1 MRTSTRGLNIAFYS
15 LVPQCLPSQHR
26 AVYIAAQRGYSCTH
40 TAEAFRPLEGVRV
53 LDLTRV
59 LAGPFATMILG
70 DLGAE
75 VIKVE
80 KPGAGDDTRAW
91 GPPFVNTESAYF
103 LSVNR
108 NKKSVAVDLK
118 HSRGAQVVL
127 ELAAVC
133 DVLVEN
139 YLPGKLH
146 QMGLGYEH
154 LKAANPK
161 LVYCS
166 ISGFGQTGPQSKSP
180 GYDSI
185 ASALS
190 GMMHITG
197 PEEGEPV
204 RPGVAMTDLATGLYA
219 HGAIMAALLQ
229 RYRTGRGAHI
239 DCNLLS
245 SQVACLSHIASNYLN
260 AGKEAQRWGT
270 AHESIVPYQGF
281 KTKNGYIV
289 VAAGNDKQFVK
300 VCHVLHLTELTE
312 DSNYQTNKLRV
323 KHRKPLLHILSQ
335 RFLEMDTADW
345 LREFEGSGV
354 PVGPINSIQEV
365 FSSPQ

>member
-1 MRTSTRGLNIAFYS
+1 
-15 LVPQCLPSQHR
+15 
-26 AVYIAAQRGYSCTH
+26 
-40 TAEAFRPLEGVRV
+40 
-53 LDLTRV
+53 
-59 LAGPFATMILG
+59 
-70 DLGAE
+70 
-75 VIKVE
+75 
-80 KPGAGDDTRAW
+80 
-91 GPPFVNTESAYF
+91 
-103 LSVNR
+103 
-108 NKKSVAVDLK
+108 
-118 HSRGAQVVL
+118 
-127 ELAAVC
+127 
-133 DVLVEN
+133 
-139 YLPGKLH
+139 
-146 QMGLGYEH
+146 
-154 LKAANPK
+154 
-161 LVYCS
+161 
-166 ISGFGQTGPQSKSP
+166 FGQTGPQSKSP

-197 PEEGEPV
+197 PEDGEPV

-300 VCHVLHLTELTE
+300 VCHVLRLTELTE

-365 FSSPQ
+365 FSSPQVKHNNLIQEMNHPTAGPISVPGPAVRFSSFEYSSPPCPPPLVGQHTVQVLREALSYSDEVIGGLLEAGAVAQNEQL